1 MTGPKP
7 LTRGE
12 CLAVYACLTSHPA
25 PGAPKLAARMLE
37 QRDLAPV
44 PDATPADDNERPLP

>member
-12 CLAVYACLTSHPA
+12 CLAVYAALTSHPA

-44 PDATPADDNERPLP
+44 SDVVPADDNERPHP